1 MSIVA
6 QRLHMRAFL
15 EGVEIPV
22 ISAVVQMTIN
32 SPAAASINVI
42 PLDEIMELKPRT
54 MVHLFYYDYTID
66 EPVDLD
72 DFEKYRLMFI
82 GEIVGFSWVKTPTGR
97 SCVLQAADLST
108 NWDLAYQYMITYG
121 PNGNFITEESAN
133 WAGENAIFN
142 NIVDGH
148 AAVLSQF
155 LERTPQTP
163 GLQGIKGLLGGII
176 SLIETLGGVVNHSVG
191 VNDYF
196 TFMEL
201 KNRTLQQI
209 AAEEDDNTAIQLFQS
224 KEFYEWLERG
234 LTSLGE
240 LCTIRDMIKLL
251 FRYIYYEVVPNTCA
265 YYIPGDGQKERVE
278 TEADRLNN
286 QISQIYTSINK
297 TFSDIESLY
306 VQAQDANK
314 MINTLLANAIGGLS
328 AKQLK
333 EIKKAS
339 LFLSSVVQDTES
351 TKVFNRNKKNLKSA
365 ADALK
370 RAIDKKKQVANVKKV
385 RLDKLN
391 TFIFRPEC
399 YFVSPPRCNVI
410 FPEHETQFSYDR
422 NYLQEITR
430 LRLQSGMMFVGND
443 KLLAE
448 YAYAPA
454 LKDIQAYA
462 KEKGNSS
469 SLRTLLPWEQYTG
482 IQPKF
487 EYVNEVNYIAN
498 KKQRE
503 LQKNVVGQAVSF
515 KQKAANF
522 NFFKHRFGARTI
534 NVSSKFN
541 PFLVCGFPALVI
553 DKPFIIDNETLADLI
568 VANQGKGT
576 PTDLILGDKTENEI
590 VGNINFIIKNVP
602 APTQFMGMI
611 QSITHSL
618 DSSSGGSTI
627 VTLSHA
633 RTHKITEDDFLISLQ
648 QQKSKELETY
658 PNFTILDAKTLIEQG
673 NQGMLKFL
681 IDATPQ
687 DATPKQNKPT
697 TKIAKRPALK
707 VDGLALTPPD
717 FSTKKATGDLE
728 TELEVGTTTDGKT
741 YLSPT
746 KFGKLKPG
754 SKPGPLG
761 GIIKY
766 IEVIDGTLIRV
777 PKSGTDIVKATADDG
792 STDPIAWTSIMI
804 VEDVTSKRTKLLP
817 IEEILRPGWF
827 SPHYSN
833 LYIGDKIYNP
843 YFGTGAITD
852 QIVFSSPNGLSIQ
865 GVGAERDAVLKVLQ
879 GTADETS
886 LVDKVS
892 RLSQTHL
899 FDIPDVE
906 TAVNILAYQ
915 YGEIRRQGLDV
926 HKFINDYTYRP
937 IATLVDIFGT
947 QDLEYEQDG
956 NKLKLK
962 TGTPGFHSTS
972 IAPFGNL
979 LGLVDNPDIEL
990 PRSNENKSSRVPRYI
1005 DKRPDRRKQV
1015 ENYAGKL
1022 RGDGEIIP
1030 LQG

>member
-1 MSIVA
+1 MSLIA
-6 QRLHMRAFL
+6 QRLHLRAFL
-15 EGVEIPV
+15 EGIEIPV

-32 SPAAASINVI
+32 APAAASINVI
-42 PLDEIMELKPRT
+42 PLDEVMELKPRT
-54 MVHLFYYDYTID
+54 MVHLFFYDYTID

-72 DFEKYRLMFI
+72 DFKRYRLLFI
-82 GEIVGFSWVKTPTGR
+82 GETVGFQWVKTATGR
-97 SCVLQAADLST
+97 SCVLQVADLST

-148 AAVLSQF
+148 AAVLSQY
-155 LERTPQTP
+155 LERTPKTP
-163 GLQGIKGLLGGII
+163 GLKGIKGLLGGII

-278 TEADRLNN
+278 TEADRINKQLN
-286 QISQIYTSINK
+286 QIYTALNRSFSDNK
-297 TFSDIESLY
+297 TLY
-306 VQAQDANK
+306 TQAVDANK
-314 MINTLLANAIGGLS
+314 MVLTLLGNIKLTSTKQKNEVNKANLFLSAVTLDAATAKAFNSNKKNIKSAANAI
-328 AKQLK
+328 
-333 EIKKAS
+333 
-339 LFLSSVVQDTES
+339 
-351 TKVFNRNKKNLKSA
+351 
-365 ADALK
+365 K
-370 RAIDKKKQVANVKKV
+370 RAIDKKKLNTNINKVK
-385 RLDKLN
+385 LDKLN

-399 YFVSPPRCNVI
+399 YFVAPPRCNVI
-410 FPEHETQFSYDR
+410 FPEHETSFSYDR
-422 NYLQEITR
+422 SYVNEPTR
-430 LRLQSGMMFVGND
+430 LRLQSGMQFIGND

-454 LKDIQAYA
+454 LKDIRAYA
-462 KEKGNSS
+462 KEKSNSS
-469 SLRTLLPWEQYTG
+469 SLRTLLPWEQFTG

-503 LQKNVVGQAVSF
+503 LQKNIVGQAISF

-522 NFFKHRFGARTI
+522 NFFKYRFAARSSS
-534 NVSSKFN
+534 VSMKFN
-541 PFLVCGFPALVI
+541 PFLVCGFPAVVI
-553 DKPFIIDNETLADLI
+553 DKPFIIDNDTLADLI
-568 VANQGKGT
+568 FANKGKGT
-576 PTDLILGDKTENEI
+576 PLDLMNGGNTENEI

-602 APTQFMGMI
+602 APTQFLGMV

-618 DSSSGGSTI
+618 DSSSGGSTMI
-627 VTLSHA
+627 TLSHS
-633 RTHKITEDDFLISLQ
+633 RTHKITEDDFLINLQ
-648 QQKSKELETY
+648 QQKSKEAEKFNDYTL
-658 PNFTILDAKTLIEQG
+658 LDAKTLLG
-673 NQGMLKFL
+673 SGDRTMLKFL

-687 DATPKQNKPT
+687 DAKPNQ
-697 TKIAKRPALK
+697 TKPITKVVKRPQLK
-707 VDGLALTPPD
+707 VDGLNITAPD
-717 FSTKKATGDLE
+717 FSTKKDIG
-728 TELEVGTTTDGKT
+728 ELESELQSITTEDGKT
-741 YLSPT
+741 YIAPT

-754 SKPGPLG
+754 SRPGPKG
-761 GIIKY
+761 GTIKY
-766 IEVIDGTLIRV
+766 IEVLDGTLVRI
-777 PKSGTDIVKATADDG
+777 PSSGTELVRAKAEDG
-792 STDPIAWTSIMI
+792 SSDPIAWTSIMI
-804 VEDVTSKRTKLLP
+804 VEEVTSSRTKLLP

-843 YFGTGAITD
+843 YFGTGSITD

-865 GVGAERDAVLKVLQ
+865 GVGAERDALFKVLDNS
-879 GTADETS
+879 ADESS
-886 LVDKVS
+886 LLDKVS
-892 RLSQTHL
+892 RLKQTHL
-899 FDIPDVE
+899 YNVPDVE
-906 TAVNILAYQ
+906 TAVNVLAYQ

-926 HKFINDYTYRP
+926 HKFINDYTFRP

-947 QDLEYEQDG
+947 SDLEYEESN
-956 NKLKLK
+956 NKLKIK
-962 TGTPGFHSTS
+962 SGTPGFHSSS

-1005 DKRPDRRKQV
+1005 DKRPERRKQV
-1015 ENYAGKL
+1015 EKYVAKL
-1022 RGDGEIIP
+1022 RGDGEVIP